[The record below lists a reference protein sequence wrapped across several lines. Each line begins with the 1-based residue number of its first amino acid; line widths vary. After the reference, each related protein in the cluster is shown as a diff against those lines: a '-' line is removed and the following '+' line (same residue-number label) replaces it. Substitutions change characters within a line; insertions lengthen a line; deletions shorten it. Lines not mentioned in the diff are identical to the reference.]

1 MKNVLTELHYGLA
14 GRIYSSPLP
23 FSPLFD
29 PQGDVLDAYHKL
41 GVDTIVMLTLKE
53 EAHRL
58 TGVDILARY
67 QELGFDVIYSPV
79 QDFSIP
85 ERGAF
90 QLPLH
95 KALQAAKSG
104 QTIAIHCHAGIG
116 RTGIFASCL
125 AKVVFDMSGDE
136 AVSWVRQ
143 YIPHA
148 VENTSQY
155 QYVLDFEYLL
165 D

>member
-1 MKNVLTELHYGLA
+1 MKNVLTELPYGLA

-29 PQGDVLDAYHKL
+29 PQWEVLDAYHKL
-41 GVDTIVMLTLKE
+41 GVDMIVMLTLKE

-58 TGVDILARY
+58 TGVDLLARY
-67 QELGFDVIYSPV
+67 HELGFDVIYSPV

-85 ERGAF
+85 EKGAF
-90 QLPLH
+90 QHPIQ
-95 KALQAAKSG
+95 KTLQAAKSG
-104 QTIAIHCHAGIG
+104 GTIAIHCHAGIG
-116 RTGIFASCL
+116 RTGTFASCL
-125 AKVVFDMSGDE
+125 AKVVFDISGEE

-148 VENTSQY
+148 VENTRQY
-155 QYVLDFEYLL
+155 QFVLDFDYLL
-165 D
+165 G